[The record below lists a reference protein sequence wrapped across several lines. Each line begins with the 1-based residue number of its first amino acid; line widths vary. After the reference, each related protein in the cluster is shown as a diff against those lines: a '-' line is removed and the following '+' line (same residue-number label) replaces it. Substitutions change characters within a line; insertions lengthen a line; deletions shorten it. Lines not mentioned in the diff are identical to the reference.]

1 MFQLID
7 QALVQFLRETVPLPA
22 ADVDV
27 SFAAPAKDWSARLS
41 RPTIN
46 LFLWDVRRAGT
57 RNRAGL
63 DHVEV
68 DGQAFRR
75 VPPRVVDMRY
85 LVTVWAS
92 EHRDEHQLLGN
103 VTRAIVAHPHIPS
116 EHLPEGLELPD
127 ERPLGLSL
135 SSTAD
140 RKPDDFWSSIDGQL
154 KPGLDVLV
162 TFALAS
168 RLIPLEEAP
177 SEISLGVADRETGGA
192 RSTRSYVDR
201 DT

>member
-22 ADVDV
+22 VDVDV
-27 SFAAPAKDWSARLS
+27 SFAAPAKEWSSRLS

-63 DHVEV
+63 DQVEV
-68 DGQAFRR
+68 DGQQFRR
-75 VPPRVVDMRY
+75 LPPRVVDMRY

-103 VTRAIVAHPHIPS
+103 VTRAIVAHPHVP
-116 EHLPEGLELPD
+116 EEFLPEGLELPD
-127 ERPLGLSL
+127 ARPLGLSL

-162 TFALAS
+162 TFALATP
-168 RLIPLEEAP
+168 LIPLEEAP
-177 SEISLGVADRETGGA
+177 SEVTLGVADREAGGA

-201 DT
+201 AT